1 MGVGALSLYGADRT
15 DAVCGEAVGSSAL
28 PGTMLN
34 DNPASSGAL
43 GVSDIIRFEGHGGL
57 SAKATPKAFLNIR

>member
-1 MGVGALSLYGADRT
+1 M
-15 DAVCGEAVGSSAL
+15 GSSAL